1 MHKLKIKAKQEE
13 KKKNKTTKSIE
24 MNIRKYF
31 LIKLGWKQCLMN
43 ELKNSNWIFIDIIM
57 ESTICISFE
66 YQYVIT
72 NNIAI

>member
-31 LIKLGWKQCLMN
+31 LIKLG
-43 ELKNSNWIFIDIIM
+43 
-57 ESTICISFE
+57 
-66 YQYVIT
+66 
-72 NNIAI
+72 